1 MGIGIGGVQDSIP
14 EVLVKATQG
23 KPDLRDIRVDTDGTR
38 ICIESV
44 LVDLEVKYGERT

>member
-1 MGIGIGGVQDSIP
+1 MVTRVEFTGAGIGTDGIQD
-14 EVLVKATQG
+14 LVVAALIKVAQV

-44 LVDLEVKYGERT
+44 TG